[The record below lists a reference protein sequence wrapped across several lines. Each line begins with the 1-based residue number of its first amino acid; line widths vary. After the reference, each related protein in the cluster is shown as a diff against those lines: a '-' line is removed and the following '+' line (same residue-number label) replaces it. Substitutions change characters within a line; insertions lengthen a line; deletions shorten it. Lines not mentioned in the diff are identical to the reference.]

1 MSVPAS
7 INRSII
13 QGSGIGLTLY
23 IAMKSDL
30 TTLDNNCNVIIK
42 YADDVDLLVPEHSTV
57 DLSCEFN
64 NVKDWAA
71 KNKIIINFQKTKE
84 LVFHRPNPRNIFYP
98 GSVETEQVKVAKL
111 LGCSYSSTF
120 VVRSM

>member
-42 YADDVDLLVPEHSTV
+42 YADDVDLLMPEHSTV

-64 NVKDWAA
+64 NVKD
-71 KNKIIINFQKTKE
+71 
-84 LVFHRPNPRNIFYP
+84 
-98 GSVETEQVKVAKL
+98 
-111 LGCSYSSTF
+111 
-120 VVRSM
+120 

>member
-1 MSVPAS
+1 MSKLIRFSIPSNVLNWIISFLTERQQLYKVGSKLSAPAS

-13 QGSGIGLTLY
+13 QGSGIGPTLY

-30 TTLDNNCNVIIK
+30 TTLGNCNAIIK

-64 NVKDWAA
+64 NVKD
-71 KNKIIINFQKTKE
+71 
-84 LVFHRPNPRNIFYP
+84 
-98 GSVETEQVKVAKL
+98 
-111 LGCSYSSTF
+111 
-120 VVRSM
+120 